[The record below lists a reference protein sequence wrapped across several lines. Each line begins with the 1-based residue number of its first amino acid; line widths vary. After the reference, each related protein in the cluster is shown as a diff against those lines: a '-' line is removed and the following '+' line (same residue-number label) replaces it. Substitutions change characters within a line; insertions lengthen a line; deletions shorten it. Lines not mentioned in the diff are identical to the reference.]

1 VIGHQDSFLFEKPIC
16 KTSYKKFDRYT
27 KNPPRVS
34 NMVLKM
40 NTSKKRKKKKREYF
54 FRKLNKSKFKLKPFK
69 EYLEFGLFEYRR
81 IASCSEMD
89 NHCRKLKTHNRK
101 NKKHKNTTIS
111 KAKKLKLVKD

>member
-40 NTSKKRKKKKREYF
+40 NTSKKRKKKKE
-54 FRKLNKSKFKLKPFK
+54 
-69 EYLEFGLFEYRR
+69 R
-81 IASCSEMD
+81 ILLQ
-89 NHCRKLKTHNRK
+89 K
-101 NKKHKNTTIS
+101 
-111 KAKKLKLVKD
+111 VK